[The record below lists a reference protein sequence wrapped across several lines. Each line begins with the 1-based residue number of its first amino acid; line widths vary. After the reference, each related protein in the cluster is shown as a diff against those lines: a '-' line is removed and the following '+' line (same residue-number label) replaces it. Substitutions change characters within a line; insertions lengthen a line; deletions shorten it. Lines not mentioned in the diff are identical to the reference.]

1 MVNIVIMLIGI
12 FAVLFSLVMLWYFI
26 RSIGVMGKR
35 SIWLAILALLFSPL
49 PQIVFYFSQKDRL
62 TQDEKQKMKR
72 FFWIILA
79 YLVFVIGAGIV
90 ASIPLNN

>member
-35 SIWLAILALLFSPL
+35 SIWLAILALFVLPFTPNCFLLLAKGSFDTRRKAEDETILLDNFSLFSVCYRRWYCR
-49 PQIVFYFSQKDRL
+49 IYTTK
-62 TQDEKQKMKR
+62 
-72 FFWIILA
+72 
-79 YLVFVIGAGIV
+79 
-90 ASIPLNN
+90 

>member
-1 MVNIVIMLIGI
+1 MENIVITLIGI

-49 PQIVFYFSQKDRL
+49 PQIVFYFSQKDSL
-62 TQDEKQKMKR
+62 TPDEKQKMKR

-79 YLVFVIGAGIV
+79 YLVFVIGAGII
-90 ASIPLNN
+90 ASVPLNN

>member
-1 MVNIVIMLIGI
+1 MENIVITLIGI

-49 PQIVFYFSQKDRL
+49 PQIVFYFSQKDSL
-62 TQDEKQKMKR
+62 TSDEKQKMKR
-72 FFWIILA
+72 FFWTILA
-79 YLVFVIGAGIV
+79 YLVFVIVAGII
-90 ASIPLNN
+90 ASVPLNN

>member
-62 TQDEKQKMKR
+62 TPDEKRKMKR
-72 FFWIILA
+72 CFWIILA